1 MSKQQNHIDNLKKLQ
16 ECQEKN
22 NINTCMKCKLFLD
35 CKTRKEYVS
44 AVYESMNEDI
54 NKGGFNF

>member
-1 MSKQQNHIDNLKKLQ
+1 MSKQQNHINNLKKLQ

-22 NINTCMKCKLFLD
+22 NINSCMKS
-35 CKTRKEYVS
+35 RKEYVS

>member
-1 MSKQQNHIDNLKKLQ
+1 MSKQQNHIDNIKKLQ
-16 ECQEKN
+16 ECQEEN

-44 AVYESMNEDI
+44 AVYESMNE
-54 NKGGFNF
+54 KT

>member
-1 MSKQQNHIDNLKKLQ
+1 MSKQQSHIDNLKKLQ

-22 NINTCMKCKLFLD
+22 NINYCMKCKLFLD

-54 NKGGFNF
+54 GKGGFNF